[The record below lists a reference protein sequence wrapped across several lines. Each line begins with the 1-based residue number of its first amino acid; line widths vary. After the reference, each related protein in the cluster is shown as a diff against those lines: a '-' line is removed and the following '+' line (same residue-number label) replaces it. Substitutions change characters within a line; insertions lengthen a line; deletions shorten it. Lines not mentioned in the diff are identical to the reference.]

1 MMKLTLLLAAAAA
14 LGRTEGAADSPCVSA
29 CPEVYS
35 PVCASDGVS
44 YDNDCFFEYTKCM
57 LQSTTLTVVANGTC
71 DSSNSSGSASGS
83 SGSASTSTSGSG
95 SCAEEFACLEIYD
108 PVCGSDGKTY
118 SSDCFLKLAHC
129 ADSSITQTHTGE
141 CGSGSGSVS
150 SGDAGA
156 SASASGS
163 GCSVICTREY
173 EPVCGS
179 DGVTY
184 SNNCTFTNAQCVNAT
199 LSAASDGAC
208 NSTDAASAGSTSDG
222 AVVFSFS
229 YLASALGGLA
239 ALFM

>member
-1 MMKLTLLLAAAAA
+1 MMKLTLLLAAAMA
-14 LGRTEGAADSPCVSA
+14 LGRTEAAADSPCVAA
-29 CPEVYS
+29 CPENYS

-71 DSSNSSGSASGS
+71 DSSSSSDAG
-83 SGSASTSTSGSG
+83 SGSG

-108 PVCGSDGKTY
+108 PVCGSDGQTY
-118 SSDCFLKLAHC
+118 SSDCFLKLAQC
-129 ADSSITQTHTGE
+129 TDSSITQTHTGE
-141 CGSGSGSVS
+141 CGSGSGSGSGSIS
-150 SGDAGA
+150 SGDAGD

-163 GCSVICTREY
+163 GCSSICTREY

-208 NSTDAASAGSTSDG
+208 NSTEAASAGSTSG
-222 AVVFSFS
+222 GVLVFSFS